1 MSIVEKAI
9 EKLQA
14 ARAAPRPVTP
24 APPPSVPARAPAAVS
39 LPMVARPVRERTT
52 GGTREILQLD
62 LSWLR
67 SRGLLPSEDANA
79 QVMDECR
86 RIKWPLLAKAFGRD
100 TPSIERGN
108 VIMIASCVPNEGKT
122 FMATTLAMT
131 IAMERDCTVL
141 LIDGDAAKPNITR
154 DFRMEGRPGLIEA
167 LAGDSI
173 DAEELVV
180 DTSVAGLSFL
190 PAGHRNPRAPELF
203 ASQRMDEVAARLAA
217 NDRNRI
223 IIIDSSPLLATNE
236 AQALA
241 HVVGQILVVVR
252 ASHTLQ
258 PILREALGL
267 LDATKAI
274 SLMLNQT
281 EPSFGQYYGG
291 YYGYEKQQ

>member
-9 EKLQA
+9 EKLHA
-14 ARAAPRPVTP
+14 ARAARRPVTP

-39 LPMVARPVRERTT
+39 LPTVARPVRERTN

-217 NDRNRI
+217 NDPNRI

>member
-14 ARAAPRPVTP
+14 ARSVARPATP
-24 APPPSVPARAPAAVS
+24 AAQPSFPARAPAAVS
-39 LPMVARPVRERTT
+39 LPNVARPARERAV
-52 GGTREILQLD
+52 GKPRETLQLD
-62 LSWLR
+62 VGWLR
-67 SRGLLPSEDANA
+67 SRGLLPSESATA
-79 QVMDECR
+79 RVMDECR

-108 VIMIASCVPNEGKT
+108 LIMIASCVPNEGKT

-131 IAMERDCTVL
+131 IALERDCTVL

-154 DFRMEGRPGLIEA
+154 DFRAEGRPGLIEA
-167 LAGDSI
+167 LAADSI
-173 DAEELVV
+173 DPEEFVV

-190 PAGHRNPRAPELF
+190 PAGQRSPSAPELF
-203 ASQRMDEVAARLAA
+203 ASQRMDEVAARLAG
-217 NDRNRI
+217 NDPNRI
-223 IIIDSSPLLATNE
+223 ILIDSSPLLATNE

-252 ASHTLQ
+252 ASRTLQ